1 MEKRFLVE
9 EVAQETRRPVSTIWR
24 WIREGKLEA
33 VRTGKRYL
41 ITESALNDFLNNGTK

>member
-1 MEKRFLVE
+1 MEKRYLVE
-9 EVAQETRRPVSTIWR
+9 EVAMETRRPVSTIWR

-41 ITESALNDFLNNGTK
+41 IAESALNDFLNNGTK